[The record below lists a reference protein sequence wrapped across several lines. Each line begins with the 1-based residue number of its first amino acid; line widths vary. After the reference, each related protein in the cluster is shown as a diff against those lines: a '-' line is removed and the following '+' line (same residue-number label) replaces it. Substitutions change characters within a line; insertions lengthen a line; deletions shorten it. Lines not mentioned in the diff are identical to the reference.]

1 MTNMNADA
9 VVVGGGAAGMMA
21 ALTAARRGR
30 RILLLEHEKFCGKKL
45 RITGKGRCNVCN
57 DCDVKTF
64 LRNVPVN
71 PKFLYSALNRFSP
84 ADTIAFFTSLGVPL
98 KTERGSRVFPV
109 SANAHDVARAL
120 ERAMRDA
127 GVKVLSANALDI
139 RTEHG
144 AVAGVS
150 SSAGEIACEHV
161 LLSTGGLSYPL
172 TGSTGDGHRMARALG
187 HTVTPLRPSL
197 VPLLCAEADCA
208 EMQGFSLKNVT
219 LTLYDKE
226 KRQVY
231 RELGELMFTHFGVT
245 GPLVL
250 SASAHMHDAACA
262 PYTISIDLKPG
273 LNEAR
278 LDARIL
284 RDFEAYRNRDF
295 ANALGDL
302 AGRTMIPVLIRR
314 SGIPP
319 DTKVHSITRAQ
330 RLSLVHLF
338 KDFTLSVT
346 GTRPIEEAI
355 VTSGGVSVLEVD
367 PRSMASRLVP
377 GLYFAG
383 EILDVDAYTG
393 GFNLQ
398 IAWSTGRLAGEH
410 I

>member
-1 MTNMNADA
+1 MKKLNENELREIWKHEEEIAHIKGWDFSYLDGRYDEENDLPWDYAELIHQYVTDDMKIMDYDT
-9 VVVGGGAAGMMA
+9 GGGEF
-21 ALTAARRGR
+21 
-30 RILLLEHEKFCGKKL
+30 LLSPRKSLLVVNESWE
-45 RITGKGRCNVCN
+45 T
-57 DCDVKTF
+57 DCDYDHLV
-64 LRNVPVN
+64 R
-71 PKFLYSALNRFSP
+71 
-84 ADTIAFFTSLGVPL
+84 
-98 KTERGSRVFPV
+98 ERIIP
-109 SANAHDVARAL
+109 
-120 ERAMRDA
+120 EDA
-127 GVKVLSANALDI
+127 GEFL
-139 RTEHG
+139 
-144 AVAGVS
+144 
-150 SSAGEIACEHV
+150 
-161 LLSTGGLSYPL
+161 
-172 TGSTGDGHRMARALG
+172 
-187 HTVTPLRPSL
+187 
-197 VPLLCAEADCA
+197 
-208 EMQGFSLKNVT
+208 QGFSLKNVT

-262 PYTISIDLKPG
+262 PYKISIDLKPG